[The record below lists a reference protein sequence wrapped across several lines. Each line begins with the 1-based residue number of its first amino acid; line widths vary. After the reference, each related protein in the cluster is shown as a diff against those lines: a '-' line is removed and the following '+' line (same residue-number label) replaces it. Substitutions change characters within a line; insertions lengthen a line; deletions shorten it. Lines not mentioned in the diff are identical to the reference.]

1 MNFSFN
7 GTAGAS
13 QGTTF
18 KKLEGNTIPVVKFDG
33 CEVVD
38 VQGVKDPTQ
47 VYRLL
52 KLKFS
57 NDEGTFE
64 HTCFEPKPADF
75 ERRETD
81 YTDKKTGE
89 TKKIPQPSNVE
100 SMMLLFK
107 HAIDALNPAMGAA
120 IDAGTKNL
128 VSPDWVSLRNLVS
141 QILSAGKGC
150 QTTIKLITNNKGEA
164 CFPGYFT
171 ALNRDGKAYLKNN
184 FIGDKLGFTP
194 AEAAKI
200 KTAAEAK
207 PTSMSNHN
215 SPASKSDF
223 TPTPSA
229 PADDLNFNMDIPLL

>member
-107 HAIDALNPAMGAA
+107 HAIDALNPVNTELFNNEKLSIIELKFLSKASN
-120 IDAGTKNL
+120 NL
-128 VSPDWVSLRNLVS
+128 QFSNSFSNFS
-141 QILSAGKGC
+141 SISSIILS
-150 QTTIKLITNNKGEA
+150 LSSS
-164 CFPGYFT
+164 
-171 ALNRDGKAYLKNN
+171 L
-184 FIGDKLGFTP
+184 
-194 AEAAKI
+194 
-200 KTAAEAK
+200 
-207 PTSMSNHN
+207 
-215 SPASKSDF
+215 
-223 TPTPSA
+223 
-229 PADDLNFNMDIPLL
+229 